1 MAKMEVA
8 TNEIRES
15 LNQLQLFRSG
25 WVNDIREGAGVGN
38 KEAEKILYS
47 LYRISSCIIVA
58 LENALQG
65 RRYKEV
71 YPLRLVQKEL
81 EDLVNSRVFKEF
93 DEMGK
98 IGAFYVVTN
107 GTKHHVRVMLE
118 MLDIL
123 TR

>member
-1 MAKMEVA
+1 MAKLEIA

-25 WVNDIREGAGVGN
+25 WVNDIREGYGVGN

-47 LYRISSCIIVA
+47 LYRISSCLIVA
-58 LENALQG
+58 LENALEG

-71 YPLRLVQKEL
+71 LPLRLVQAEL
-81 EDLVNSRVFKEF
+81 EELVNSSIFKEY
-93 DEMGK
+93 DQMGK
-98 IGAFYVVTN
+98 IGAYQVVTT
-107 GTKHHVRVMLE
+107 GTKHHIRVMFE
-118 MLDIL
+118 MLDVL